1 MRNKKK
7 RGRLEPLH
15 QNVAHI
21 IGLHCDHEHVY
32 LRKPSHYELHRN
44 TLDVPACL
52 AQYTWPRS
60 PFCVTAEWTP
70 SPGPLNPFQSKGG
83 RQINTNLYYLCPV
96 STARSQVWAGG
107 QKKSVGGGV
116 YSGGIIVPVVVISAA
131 ATVITI
137 RFDFIWECLHSCSP
151 LTPLTPFSP
160 LPFPPPSPPP
170 PPLAPLPL
178 D

>member
-1 MRNKKK
+1 MFISGNLPTTVSRQPN
-7 RGRLEPLH
+7 
-15 QNVAHI
+15 
-21 IGLHCDHEHVY
+21 
-32 LRKPSHYELHRN
+32 
-44 TLDVPACL
+44 
-52 AQYTWPRS
+52 YTETPWMSQRVRHNIPDPRS
-60 PFCVTAEWTP
+60 PFRVTAEWTT
-70 SPGPLNPFQSKGG
+70 SPRPPNPFRSKAGL
-83 RQINTNLYYLCPV
+83 QINTNLYYLRPV
-96 STARSQVWAGG
+96 STPRSQVWAGG
-107 QKKSVGGGV
+107 QKKSGGWWL

-160 LPFPPPSPPP
+160 LPPYPPPSPPPP